1 MSGFWRPMKR
11 KMLER
16 MFAMYMSYD
25 GAAMITT
32 IIVCVI
38 FACFVVAYFMSISM
52 MVHSAVEKGCP
63 WGKGRLW
70 FIGIFTTPITL
81 GVIVAGLPDRK

>member
-1 MSGFWRPMKR
+1 
-11 KMLER
+11 
-16 MFAMYMSYD
+16 MYMSYD
-25 GAAMITT
+25 GAAMIMT
-32 IIVCVI
+32 IIACVI

-52 MVHSAVEKGCP
+52 MVHSAVEKGCT
-63 WGKGRLW
+63 WGKGRLS

>member
-1 MSGFWRPMKR
+1 MKCM
-11 KMLER
+11 MLER
-16 MFAMYMSYD
+16 MIAMYMSYD
-25 GAAMITT
+25 GAAMIMT
-32 IIVCVI
+32 IIACVI

-81 GVIVAGLPDRK
+81 AIIVAGLPDRK

>member
-1 MSGFWRPMKR
+1 
-11 KMLER
+11 
-16 MFAMYMSYD
+16 MYMSYE
-25 GAAMITT
+25 GAAMIMT
-32 IIVCVI
+32 IIACVI

-52 MVHSAVEKGCP
+52 MVHSAVEKGCT

>member
-1 MSGFWRPMKR
+1 MKR

-16 MFAMYMSYD
+16 MFAMYMSD
-25 GAAMITT
+25 GAAIITT
-32 IIVCVI
+32 IIACVI

-52 MVHSAVEKGCP
+52 MVHSAIEKGCT
-63 WGKGRLW
+63 WSKGRLW

>member
-1 MSGFWRPMKR
+1 
-11 KMLER
+11 
-16 MFAMYMSYD
+16 MYMADS
-25 GAAMITT
+25 ASLVLAVIS
-32 IIVCVI
+32 CVL
-38 FACFVVAYFMSISM
+38 FACVVVAYFLSISM
-52 MVHSAVEKGCP
+52 MVHSATEKGCP

>member
-1 MSGFWRPMKR
+1 MC
-11 KMLER
+11 
-16 MFAMYMSYD
+16 MSYD
-25 GAAMITT
+25 GAAMIMT
-32 IIVCVI
+32 IIACVI

-52 MVHSAVEKGCP
+52 MVHSAVEKGCT

>member
-1 MSGFWRPMKR
+1 MKR
-11 KMLER
+11 MMLER
-16 MFAMYMSYD
+16 MFAMYVSYD
-25 GAAMITT
+25 GWGMIAA
-32 IIVCVI
+32 IIACVI
-38 FACFVVAYFMSISM
+38 FACFVVAYFVSISM

-63 WGKGRLW
+63 WSKGRLW

>member
-1 MSGFWRPMKR
+1 
-11 KMLER
+11 
-16 MFAMYMSYD
+16 MYMSYD
-25 GAAMITT
+25 GAAMIMT

-52 MVHSAVEKGCP
+52 MVHSAVEKGCT

>member
-1 MSGFWRPMKR
+1 
-11 KMLER
+11 
-16 MFAMYMSYD
+16 MYMAD
-25 GAAMITT
+25 DVTLILGVIF
-32 IIVCVI
+32 CVL

>member
-1 MSGFWRPMKR
+1 
-11 KMLER
+11 
-16 MFAMYMSYD
+16 MYMSHD
-25 GAAMITT
+25 GAAMIMT
-32 IIVCVI
+32 IIACVI

-52 MVHSAVEKGCP
+52 MVHSAVEKGCT

>member
-1 MSGFWRPMKR
+1 MKR
-11 KMLER
+11 MMLER
-16 MFAMYMSYD
+16 MFAMYMSHAV
-25 GAAMITT
+25 AAMIAT
-32 IIVCVI
+32 IIACVI

-52 MVHSAVEKGCP
+52 MVHSAVEKGCT

>member
-1 MSGFWRPMKR
+1 
-11 KMLER
+11 
-16 MFAMYMSYD
+16 MYMSYD
-25 GAAMITT
+25 GAALNMT
-32 IIVCVI
+32 IMACVI

>member
-1 MSGFWRPMKR
+1 
-11 KMLER
+11 
-16 MFAMYMSYD
+16 
-25 GAAMITT
+25 
-32 IIVCVI
+32 
-38 FACFVVAYFMSISM
+38 MSISM

>member
-1 MSGFWRPMKR
+1 MKHVI
-11 KMLER
+11 LER

-25 GAAMITT
+25 GWGMIAA
-32 IIVCVI
+32 IIACVI

-63 WGKGRLW
+63 WGKGCLLYTSPSPR
-70 FIGIFTTPITL
+70 
-81 GVIVAGLPDRK
+81 DS

>member
-1 MSGFWRPMKR
+1 
-11 KMLER
+11 
-16 MFAMYMSYD
+16 MYMSD

-52 MVHSAVEKGCP
+52 MVHSAIEKGCT
-63 WGKGRLW
+63 WSKGRLW

>member
-1 MSGFWRPMKR
+1 
-11 KMLER
+11 
-16 MFAMYMSYD
+16 MYMADDVTLILGVIS
-25 GAAMITT
+25 
-32 IIVCVI
+32 CVL

-70 FIGIFTTPITL
+70 FIGIFNTPITL